1 MLLKDMTMVR
11 LDWMLGFMLLT
22 AVVLTV
28 RGLGEE
34 AEAVK
39 RLAQEVVVTVS
50 ELSKVQDSGVRAR
63 EEG

>member
-1 MLLKDMTMVR
+1 
-11 LDWMLGFMLLT
+11 MLLT